1 MNLKEFKVEM
11 EKVVG
16 KNNVIED
23 QDQTKE
29 YSQDSHYPLVEG
41 NISQIVIIP
50 NKFEEV
56 QQIIKVS
63 NEYKIPL
70 IPKSSKVSRYGGTIA
85 NNGGVILDLGKL
97 NRITSIDDTN
107 MHVVIEPGVTFK
119 QLQNELDNYKLRMLP
134 TIFSS
139 SDSIISSYLARYPTY
154 SMAKFEYTDLVVNL
168 EIVLGSGEIFRTG
181 SWASVKSP
189 PVYPYGSS
197 LDFFRIFHGARG
209 GLGVITKASIRAKP
223 KPLIQ
228 EIVSVPFSNH
238 KDFINFVYE
247 VERKEIGTECIL
259 LNKINAL
266 NYLEIE
272 DKTKGFPNW
281 IFLICLEGPQRLPE
295 EKIAYEKEAL
305 SRLIREHQ
313 IELKS
318 DNLISK
324 LEQII
329 FKEFNDPRDNKKKVY
344 DLPVYLT
351 LNKFPEIY
359 SIIQNELSQ
368 FNGNEIELGVSI
380 IPVERN
386 RTSYVE
392 FDLYTEFNTEK
403 EITEFKKLFGNLGEL
418 AVEAGAIIDIPYGP
432 LKQVIYSKVGNYLA
446 LIKEVKDIFDPNNI
460 MNPGKIE
467 KEVI

>member
-1 MNLKEFKVEM
+1 MNIKEFKVEM
-11 EKVVG
+11 EKIVG

-23 QDQTKE
+23 QDRTKD

-41 NISQIVIIP
+41 SISQIVIIP
-50 NKFEEV
+50 NNFEEV
-56 QQIIKVS
+56 QQIVKVS

-70 IPKSSKVSRYGGTIA
+70 IPKSSEVSLYGGTIA
-85 NNGGVILDLGKL
+85 NNGGVILDLRKL
-97 NRITSIDDTN
+97 NQIRTINETS
-107 MHVVIEPGVTFK
+107 MYAVIEPGVTFK
-119 QLQNELDNYKLRMLP
+119 QLQKELDNYKLRILP

-154 SMAKFEYTDLVVNL
+154 SMAKFEYTELVANL
-168 EIVLGSGEIFRTG
+168 EIVLGNGDLFRTG

-197 LDFFRIFHGARG
+197 LDWFRIFHGARG
-209 GLGVITKASIRAKP
+209 GLGVITKASIRIKP

-238 KDFINFVYE
+238 KDFINFVYK

-259 LNKINAL
+259 LNKVNAL

-281 IFLICLEGPQRLPE
+281 IFLICLEGLQRLPE

-305 SRLIREHQ
+305 SQLIVEHK
-313 IELKS
+313 IKVKM
-318 DNLISK
+318 DDLIYK
-324 LEQII
+324 LEQTIL
-329 FKEFNDPRDNKKKVY
+329 KEFNEPRVIKKKAY

-351 LNKFPEIY
+351 LNKFPDVY
-359 SIIQNELSQ
+359 SIIQNELSR
-368 FNGNEIELGVSI
+368 FNGNKIELGVSI

-386 RTSYVE
+386 RTAYVE
-392 FDLYTEFNTEK
+392 FDLYTGLNTEQ
-403 EITEFKKLFGNLGEL
+403 EITEFKKLFSNLGEL
-418 AVEAGAIIDIPYGP
+418 AVKAGAIIDIPYGP
-432 LKQVIYSKVGNYLA
+432 LKQVIYSKLGNYLA
-446 LIKEVKDIFDPNNI
+446 LINEVKDIFDPNNI